1 MLALNLS
8 HLVRSLS
15 RVTLAFNRLLYD
27 SFKSDCVL
35 SLPTVKEYYKI
46 QYENIVS
53 KIKKDDADYPFAIYA
68 VIKAVADFFDVSER
82 AMSIRLKSLGLI

>member
-1 MLALNLS
+1 MAGRFSGASILMP
-8 HLVRSLS
+8 
-15 RVTLAFNRLLYD
+15 
-27 SFKSDCVL
+27 
-35 SLPTVKEYYKI
+35 LPTVKEYYKI

-53 KIKKDDADYPFAIYA
+53 KIKKDDADYPFAINA